1 MAADTGHAVDGGQ
14 GIASTVESTIE
25 SSIESRIESRIESS
39 IDINSNNVD
48 PSDAPFS
55 DATPADVDNQ
65 SNYNLDTSSQQPADS
80 EHINYSQN
88 SQASHNS
95 MFSSQHSNPDEDLDE
110 RDENELDDTPACS
123 QDDHVTI
130 NPGCYHRDETIFDSE
145 AFPFQ
150 EARVWDENGHLVAA
164 RDDYRMLYS
173 QSKML
178 SCTQNRT
185 KNPVYG
191 ISWSLVFMHSGMGLP
206 EGLIKAI
213 YFFHTIELLS
223 HHHNWNGFVTSTNNL
238 SENLY
243 PKFAPDGKE
252 KNIIGVVSKS
262 TVDKTPSR
270 FAGGSGGVDMRRLL
284 ELGDYASGGCVDRI
298 LPLLEMDVGMTG
310 VSYHAEGEEHKDM
323 CSILHVR
330 FLLNVNFMGLIVVSL
345 IIDSNFCLMALI

>member
-1 MAADTGHAVDGGQ
+1 
-14 GIASTVESTIE
+14 
-25 SSIESRIESRIESS
+25 
-39 IDINSNNVD
+39 
-48 PSDAPFS
+48 
-55 DATPADVDNQ
+55 
-65 SNYNLDTSSQQPADS
+65 
-80 EHINYSQN
+80 
-88 SQASHNS
+88 
-95 MFSSQHSNPDEDLDE
+95 MFSPPHSRTGDDPAEGSDDDST
-110 RDENELDDTPACS
+110 DTPVCS
-123 QDDHVTI
+123 QEEHVTI
-130 NPGCYHRDETIFDSE
+130 SPGCYHRDETIFDSD
-145 AFPFQ
+145 AYPFQ
-150 EARVWDENGHLVAA
+150 QARVWDENGHLVAT
-164 RDDYRMLYS
+164 RDDYKMLYS

-178 SCTQNRT
+178 SCTLNRT

-223 HHHNWNGFVTSTNNL
+223 QHHHWNGFVTSTNNL

-252 KNIIGVVSKS
+252 KNIIGVVCKS

-270 FAGGSGGVDMRRLL
+270 FAGGAGGVDMRRLL
-284 ELGDYASGGCVDRI
+284 ELGDYASGGCVDRM

-310 VSYHAEGEEHKDM
+310 VTYHSDGEEHKDM

-345 IIDSNFCLMALI
+345 F